1 MVKAEFGVIFFLIFG
16 LNACAAV
23 HTPAP
28 ETGLGKM
35 AGPTLWSGAEDFA
48 TVSPDARFVA
58 FVDWDTGNL
67 TARDLGSDTTYAL
80 THKSGWDRDRSWAE
94 GPLVF
99 SPDGRL
105 IAYSYANASAGNP
118 YRYELRVKRM
128 ADTLE
133 QVLDSVPSDAPALTV
148 LDWHPDTGI
157 LYGNQYADESSELR
171 LIAVDG
177 GAPRILKRHA
187 AGSPMPHS
195 GVITPDGRTILYL
208 FGNTLRAIS
217 SVGEHDRS
225 LGLDAETL
233 LGWTNG
239 GRDLVYNGRRG
250 NVTGNFRIRVANGAL
265 TGEPI
270 LVQRTHAHVRPA
282 GAADGTIHFLESM
295 QVPRVLLADVDIIR
309 GNILTP
315 ARAITNITDG
325 IASNPT
331 WSPDGS
337 RMAYTVKPSNR
348 PVFAVMVADM
358 SGKSRELARV
368 GAGLITAL
376 DWASDGGSLIIAA
389 RTSSRES
396 SWVGRID
403 AVTGGVDRMVMHPAL
418 AAAAGPGGRVVY
430 LRAALANDS
439 TTHIMVLERG
449 SETPRSIA
457 SFAVGESP
465 RSISISPDGDSVAI
479 IKWVGNRSATE
490 VQLMPMNGGSVRVV
504 ARLER
509 PSSFEIN
516 LGRVPWT
523 RDGRRML
530 VLARSEGKNRFVS
543 IDVASGSIISL
554 EPTLGPGSR
563 RQPAIHPDG
572 RRLLYVDG
580 LNSEDLKAMAGP
592 RK

>member
-1 MVKAEFGVIFFLIFG
+1 MVKAEFGVMFLLIGG
-16 LNACAAV
+16 LNACSPV
-23 HTPAP
+23 HAPAP
-28 ETGLGKM
+28 KPRPVEVAGL
-35 AGPTLWSGAEDFA
+35 TLWSGAEDWA
-48 TVSPDARFVA
+48 TVSPDSRFVA

-67 TARDLGSDTTYAL
+67 AARDLASDTTYAL
-80 THKSGWDRDRSWAE
+80 THKAGWDRDRSWAE

-99 SPDGRL
+99 SPDGRQ

-128 ADTLE
+128 SDTLQ

-157 LYGNQYADESSELR
+157 LYGNQHADESSEIR
-171 LIAVDG
+171 LVATDG
-177 GAPRILKRHA
+177 SAPRILKRHA

-195 GVITPDGRTILYL
+195 GVITPDGRTIFYL

-217 SVGEHDRS
+217 SAGENDRS
-225 LGLDAETL
+225 LGLDVETL
-233 LGWTNG
+233 LGWTDN

-250 NVTGNFRIRVANGAL
+250 NVTGNFRIRIANGAP

-270 LVQRTHAHVRPA
+270 LVQRTHPHVRPA
-282 GAADGTIHFLESM
+282 GDADGTIYFLESM
-295 QVPRVLLADVDIIR
+295 QVPRVLLADVDMIG
-309 GNILTP
+309 GNIMTST
-315 ARAITNITDG
+315 RAITYPMDG

-331 WSPDGS
+331 WSPSGS

-358 SGKSRELARV
+358 SGESRELARV
-368 GAGLITAL
+368 DAGLITAL

-389 RTSSRES
+389 RTNSRES

-403 AVTGGVDRMVMHPAL
+403 AITGRVDRLIMHPAL
-418 AAAAGPGGRVVY
+418 AAATGPGGRVAY

-479 IKWVGNRSATE
+479 IKMVANRSATE
-490 VQLMPMNGGSVRVV
+490 VQLVPVKGGSVRTV

-516 LGRVPWT
+516 LGSVPWPP
-523 RDGRRML
+523 DGRRML
-530 VLARSEGKNRFVS
+530 LLARSEGKNRFVS
-543 IDVASGSIISL
+543 IDVGSGSIVSL
-554 EPTLGPGSR
+554 EPPLGPGPR
-563 RQPAIHPDG
+563 RHPAIHPDG

-580 LNSEDLKAMAGP
+580 LNSEDLKAMAGS